1 MTPAGDRRGFLDL
14 LRDLAE
20 GGSSLVRQEIA
31 LARLE
36 LRKLLGALGVG
47 SAMVVGGGV
56 LALVGLLAFLTG
68 LVLLPGA
75 EWLRDRYW
83 VGPLVAFVITGALA
97 AFFAAR
103 GRALLRPERILPDQT
118 VATIKE
124 DAQWLRRRLTSG
136 ATSS

>member
-56 LALVGLLAFLTG
+56 LALTGVLALVTG

-75 EWLRDRYW
+75 EWLRDHYW

-124 DAQWLRRRLTSG
+124 DAKWLRRRLTSG
-136 ATSS
+136 ATSN